1 MLFVLRLQVLVQRL
15 GRPVCSELNWEIGN
29 VRLTLMEEPQGARRS
44 QTEAEGGISGAAG
57 GTDGDAG
64 EIWTKLLTGL
74 SF

>member
-1 MLFVLRLQVLVQRL
+1 
-15 GRPVCSELNWEIGN
+15 
-29 VRLTLMEEPQGARRS
+29 MEEPQGARRS